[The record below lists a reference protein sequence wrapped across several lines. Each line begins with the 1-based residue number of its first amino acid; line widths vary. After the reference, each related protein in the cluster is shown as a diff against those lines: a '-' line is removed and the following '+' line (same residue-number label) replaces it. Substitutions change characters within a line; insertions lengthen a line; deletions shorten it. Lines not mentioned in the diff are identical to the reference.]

1 MLPRHRREKVKEFFC
16 KCCDVIL
23 VISMELRTHP
33 IASSG
38 LHTDHGESSSKPK
51 TAVSSS
57 TELPWRGKPLL
68 SWKELTEAQD
78 HGMSVLLK
86 HGCQMPK

>member
-1 MLPRHRREKVKEFFC
+1 MLPRHRREKEFFC

-23 VISMELRTHP
+23 VISMELRAHP

-38 LHTDHGESSSKPK
+38 LHTDHRESSSKLK

-57 TELPWRGKPLL
+57 TELPQRGSLCSPGR
-68 SWKELTEAQD
+68 S
-78 HGMSVLLK
+78 
-86 HGCQMPK
+86 